1 MHGFAPAEDVSG
13 LEHFSKHLDLG
24 RFKLRLEGQIGTVK
38 VSKHPIPLE
47 TGRLLLDG
55 FLCEF
60 GGALPQRDG
69 RKALSFLGLHSLQDL
84 ELNGKAVT
92 IPSGD
97 IVHLLALEDLMAV
110 DEVLQELVE
119 GMANVQVAIGVRRSV
134 VKDVP
139 LGAGLLGIGA
149 QLVVQI
155 NRFPVLLQLRLAL
168 DGVGALREGSLGK
181 DDGRCVGVLL
191 LLLSSAASLLLAY

>member
-24 RFKLRLEGQIGTVK
+24 RFKLRLKGQIGMVK
-38 VSKHPIPLE
+38 VTKHPIPLE
-47 TGRLLLDG
+47 TSRLLLDG

-69 RKALSFLGLHSLQDL
+69 RKALPFLGLHSLQNL

-119 GMANVQVAIGVRRSV
+119 GMSDVQVAIGVRRAV

-155 NRFPVLLQLRLAL
+155 NRFPVFLQLRLAL
-168 DGVGALREGSLGK
+168 DSVGALREGGLGK
-181 DDGRCVGVLL
+181 DDGRRVGILL
-191 LLLSSAASLLLAY
+191 LLLSSAASLLLAC